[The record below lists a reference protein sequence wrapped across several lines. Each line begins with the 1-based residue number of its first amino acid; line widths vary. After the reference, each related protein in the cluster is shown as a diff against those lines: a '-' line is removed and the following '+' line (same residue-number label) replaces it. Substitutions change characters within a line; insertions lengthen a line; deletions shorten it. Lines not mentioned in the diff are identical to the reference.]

1 MSIDTYLASV
11 EALHRMAQVALT
23 PAVNPIGAALL
34 RYFQVECLAADNERR
49 VPPLDSVAGHFHAY
63 LQQLPPT
70 AFARFRQRS
79 VQMLQADPI
88 FFRLLLLRPIQREQ
102 TGNLNLMLSIAD
114 RQTLRQALAS
124 LQPLLRPHTT
134 TPRLPN
140 AQWGIYVTLP
150 RDDEKPLADSG
161 APTDVVGFGLAPTGQ
176 RVALTFGYVGAS
188 FQPPASNFSSGHQ
201 RLVMFDLDEH
211 IELGQ
216 AYCVMAVSLAAAAK
230 SFATLLQQLLPHI
243 HHQVMTAVFAA
254 IDEETQGQ
262 HSAALMTLIN
272 LIVMDVFR
280 ALVQWLVALFNNAD
294 ELLGYQSWTCL
305 LASEPV

>member
-1 MSIDTYLASV
+1 MSIDTYLTSV
-11 EALHRMAQVALT
+11 EALHRIAQVALT

-34 RYFQVECLAADNERR
+34 HYFQVECLAADNERR
-49 VPPLDSVAGHFHAY
+49 APPSDSVADHFHAY

-79 VQMLQADPI
+79 VQMLQADPSLC
-88 FFRLLLLRPIQREQ
+88 RLLLLRPIQREQ

-124 LQPLLRPHTT
+124 LQPLLRPYTT

-150 RDDEKPLADSG
+150 RDDEKQLVDSG
-161 APTDVVGFGLAPTGQ
+161 APTDVVGLGLAPTGQ
-176 RVALTFGYVGAS
+176 RVALTVGHVGA
-188 FQPPASNFSSGHQ
+188 NFSSRHQ
-201 RLVMFDLDEH
+201 RFVMFDLDEH
-211 IELGQ
+211 TELGQ

-243 HHQVMTAVFAA
+243 HHQVMTAVLAA
-254 IDEETQGQ
+254 IDEETQRH
-262 HSAALMTLIN
+262 HSAGLMTLIN
-272 LIVMDVFR
+272 LTVMAVFR
-280 ALVQWLVALFNNAD
+280 TLVQWLVAFFDNAD

-305 LASEPV
+305 VASEPV